1 MEDEIPLVP
10 EMSDE
15 EKQILADLEREQADA
30 ETKEVTPESPV
41 PPVLDTSTEALPTF
55 GALLSDAPPVEDT
68 ELKDRIHSY
77 LESKSALR
85 LGDHHMEC
93 RPKQVHKHLHELAD
107 QLKEFACEYEH
118 VHVRVTID
126 PVA

>member
-1 MEDEIPLVP
+1 MEDEMPLVP
-10 EMSDE
+10 EMSPE
-15 EKQILADLEREQADA
+15 EKQILADLEREQSDA
-30 ETKEVTPESPV
+30 ETKED
-41 PPVLDTSTEALPTF
+41 VLLDQTYFALDAKGF
-55 GALLSDAPPVEDT
+55 AAFQALLDAPPVEDT

-77 LESKSALR
+77 LESKSAPR
-85 LGDHHMEC
+85 LGNHHMEC

>member
-30 ETKEVTPESPV
+30 ETKDAIKDFLSESCPHLV
-41 PPVLDTSTEALPTF
+41 DY
-55 GALLSDAPPVEDT
+55 
-68 ELKDRIHSY
+68 HS
-77 LESKSALR
+77 
-85 LGDHHMEC
+85 EC
-93 RPKQVHKHLHELAD
+93 RPKQVHKHLCELAD
-107 QLKEFACEYEH
+107 ELKEFACEHEH

>member
-1 MEDEIPLVP
+1 MEDEMPLVP

-30 ETKEVTPESPV
+30 ETK
-41 PPVLDTSTEALPTF
+41 D
-55 GALLSDAPPVEDT
+55 
-68 ELKDRIHSY
+68 KIHSF
-77 LESKSALR
+77 LSESAPR
-85 LGDHHMEC
+85 LIDHHSEC
-93 RPKQVHKHLHELAD
+93 RPKQVYKHLRELAD
-107 QLKEFACEYEH
+107 ELKEYACEHEH